1 MFWKKENFF
10 LLQSVYRRSVK
21 FLSLEKNLWKLGFNL
36 SKLAF
41 TNSLLG
47 CGHKAKL
54 NTKEIY
60 ALPLTTLPGK
70 MKTTHFKTSFHCKF
84 CQKECRQL
92 SFTKLSLGY
101 SCNIW
106 YIIYFSQALCGISQF
121 DGSWPVQKWSLHL
134 FKKLPEKITEK
145 RNETDLEQT
154 QSKQT
159 SACRY
164 WAHSLSQVG
173 QKQDK
178 RQVRT
183 RTAQGLKG
191 RKDHNDSKKGR
202 RRGVSLSTSNK
213 WVLFLKW

>member
-1 MFWKKENFF
+1 MFWKKENFH

-21 FLSLEKNLWKLGFNL
+21 FLSSEKNLWKLGFNL

-47 CGHKAKL
+47 CVHKAKL

-70 MKTTHFKTSFHCKF
+70 MKTTCFIKTSFHCKF

-106 YIIYFSQALCGISQF
+106 YIIFFSQALCGISQF
-121 DGSWPVQKWSLHL
+121 DGSWPVQKGSLHL
-134 FKKLPEKITEK
+134 FKKLPEKITGK
-145 RNETDLEQT
+145 
-154 QSKQT
+154 
-159 SACRY
+159 
-164 WAHSLSQVG
+164 
-173 QKQDK
+173 
-178 RQVRT
+178 
-183 RTAQGLKG
+183 
-191 RKDHNDSKKGR
+191 R
-202 RRGVSLSTSNK
+202 RRSTLLLLLLFPLRTKTPSTS
-213 WVLFLKW
+213 LFNLYAEYIMWIVRLDEL

>member
-1 MFWKKENFF
+1 M
-10 LLQSVYRRSVK
+10 LQ
-21 FLSLEKNLWKLGFNL
+21 
-36 SKLAF
+36 LAV
-41 TNSLLG
+41 
-47 CGHKAKL
+47 
-54 NTKEIY
+54 I
-60 ALPLTTLPGK
+60 TTLKNRKGRVWKMETFFTSIPPLPSKGK
-70 MKTTHFKTSFHCKF
+70 
-84 CQKECRQL
+84 E
-92 SFTKLSLGY
+92 
-101 SCNIW
+101 
-106 YIIYFSQALCGISQF
+106 GISALLEAVVWN
-121 DGSWPVQKWSLHL
+121 SAATERQKYTQRWKQHT
-134 FKKLPEKITEK
+134 EKITEK